1 MIHGRG
7 KPAGKA
13 WSDNAPWHKRSRL
26 RETFSAEFDGAG
38 RSLQVS
44 KRSFGII
51 LEGTELSFDVPSS
64 SLPYLNT
71 RLTFSSQQ

>member
-1 MIHGRG
+1 MIHGRV

-38 RSLQVS
+38 SEQEEFWNNS
-44 KRSFGII
+44 
-51 LEGTELSFDVPSS
+51 
-64 SLPYLNT
+64 
-71 RLTFSSQQ
+71 